1 MPNMLHGILAIHK
14 DVLCMPLYMY
24 IERKMEGKKLLPGV
38 HERLVVGPL
47 QIKKFLPAHVS

>member
-24 IERKMEGKKLLPGV
+24 IERKIEGKKLLPGV

-47 QIKKFLPAHVS
+47 QILKFLPAHVS